1 METAPARHTSP
12 VDAMTTDDRI
22 IHATLMLI
30 GERGLGAMTMSQV
43 AATAGIAR
51 QTLYNHYRDIDSI
64 VVAAI
69 ERHQR
74 DSIDLLDAALELA
87 ASPAGKIEQMVRH
100 FVMVG
105 SQAHQAFDF
114 GSGLSAEARTMLDT
128 YQDGVER
135 RISAILDDGRRSGDF
150 RRDLTPEIDTV
161 LVRAMLNGL
170 YELAS
175 GASDRAARI
184 AATGSSTILAALR

>member
-1 METAPARHTSP
+1 MDTTRSPGTSP

-22 IHATLMLI
+22 IHATLTLI
-30 GERGLGAMTMSQV
+30 GERGLGAMTMSRV
-43 AATAGIAR
+43 AAAAGIAR

-74 DSIDLLDAALELA
+74 ESLDLLDAALELA
-87 ASPAGKIEQMVRH
+87 ASPAGKIEQIVRH

-105 SQAHQAFDF
+105 SKAHQAFDF
-114 GSGLSAEARTMLDT
+114 GSGLSAEARTMLDA
-128 YQDGVER
+128 YQDAVEQ
-135 RISAILDDGRRSGDF
+135 RISDILDDGRRSGDF

-161 LVRAMLNGL
+161 LVRAMLNGV
-170 YELAS
+170 YGLAS
-175 GASDRAARI
+175 DEPDRAARI
-184 AATGSSTILAALR
+184 AATASETILAALR